1 MYVRACGKAS
11 YGKGA
16 AAQTGILQLA
26 KHVKLLQL
34 HKAHPKI
41 CPAFM

>member
-16 AAQTGILQLA
+16 AAQTGILQPA
-26 KHVKLLQL
+26 KNVKLLQL
-34 HKAHPKI
+34 HKAHPKT
-41 CPAFM
+41 CLFFM